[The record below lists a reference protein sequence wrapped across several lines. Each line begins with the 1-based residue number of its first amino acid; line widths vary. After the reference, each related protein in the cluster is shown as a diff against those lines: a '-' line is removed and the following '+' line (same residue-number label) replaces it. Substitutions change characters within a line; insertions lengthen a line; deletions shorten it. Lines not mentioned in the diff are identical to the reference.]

1 MSFLI
6 QTAKPESQHGG
17 EHIKTSQWAIIIGT
31 LFETFCPT
39 PAAVLEPMKYIISY
53 KQTYSFG
60 LMKGYIPSCGKCEQ
74 CYRADMNV

>member
-39 PAAVLEPMKYIISY
+39 PAAVLEPMK
-53 KQTYSFG
+53 
-60 LMKGYIPSCGKCEQ
+60 
-74 CYRADMNV
+74 